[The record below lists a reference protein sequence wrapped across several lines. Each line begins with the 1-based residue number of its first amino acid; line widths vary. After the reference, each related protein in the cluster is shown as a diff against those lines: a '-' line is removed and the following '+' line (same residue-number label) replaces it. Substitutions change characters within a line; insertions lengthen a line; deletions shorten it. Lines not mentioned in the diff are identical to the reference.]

1 MQNFIQKISR
11 LAIKNTKIFC
21 WWMAILAFFMWVI
34 PHFYFLHRIQQLK
47 NEVVVLKNKI
57 EKNPK
62 PKDPNVFTKT
72 LDDAALKQK
81 WLSNLFSS
89 MANSQIQW
97 KRVIDQKDKLI
108 LVGESPE
115 FLQLEHFLFDT
126 KKSHLRFIIQKIE
139 MMSTLHFEL
148 IMDKKNG

>member
-1 MQNFIQKISR
+1 
-11 LAIKNTKIFC
+11 
-21 WWMAILAFFMWVI
+21 MWVI